1 MTETPKASSV
11 AITINLITMGLGS
24 GLLTMPWGAA
34 GASVAMALFLL
45 AVVLA
50 LNFWTIMIIVR
61 ACERWQEFDLG
72 GLFDRLPGKLGPRM
86 GSTVD
91 AIIWVSQFLVLL
103 GYTDVVADSMLKLLP
118 ADSAIAGHTTL
129 AVLLGIVVLP
139 LSMLDQRYLAFTSTL
154 SILANVYMVGL
165 IIVYAFV
172 QGDASRVTAD
182 SSEYG
187 GSPLCLFGLTK
198 GSITLFSLLMYT
210 IIIQMVIPD
219 MYQELEGRSPEKFR
233 TCLTIA
239 FAVLFFIFAAVMV
252 GGYVAF
258 GPSVESNALNNFG
271 SDFYGDIARVAMVVC
286 LLGCYPLNIK
296 PMLAPCERVQE
307 ALGAWWSRR
316 RAAQQG
322 NLQDSLLAPSS
333 SKASGGGCRGSLMPI
348 LLIVAAIT
356 VCSLWCRDLGPLNA
370 INGAISVVGY
380 VGLAP
385 GVIGLYLVG
394 EIEPQQRLSMLGLM
408 IFSFS
413 IAALG
418 VFITDNDVLSLEAG
432 CMSVWTL

>member
-1 MTETPKASSV
+1 
-11 AITINLITMGLGS
+11 
-24 GLLTMPWGAA
+24 
-34 GASVAMALFLL
+34 
-45 AVVLA
+45 
-50 LNFWTIMIIVR
+50 
-61 ACERWQEFDLG
+61 
-72 GLFDRLPGKLGPRM
+72 M

-129 AVLLGIVVLP
+129 AVLLGIFVLP

-182 SSEYG
+182 SPENG

-322 NLQDSLLAPSS
+322 YLQDSLLAPSS
-333 SKASGGGCRGSLMPI
+333 SKASLGGGSRGSLMPI

-394 EIEPQQRLSMLGLM
+394 EIETQQRLSMLGLM

-418 VFITDNDVLSLEAG
+418 VFVTDNDVLSLEAG